1 VLQVLP
7 PHVVVRLPELE
18 LLLPV
23 DGGDDGR
30 VVVVAHQQLLQ
41 VVNDRQL
48 VRLRRGVNVILVQIE
63 NFISMSLTLQRN
75 IWAGPLTVS
84 AQLTRSLPHKI

>member
-23 DGGDDGR
+23 YGGDDGR

-84 AQLTRSLPHKI
+84 N